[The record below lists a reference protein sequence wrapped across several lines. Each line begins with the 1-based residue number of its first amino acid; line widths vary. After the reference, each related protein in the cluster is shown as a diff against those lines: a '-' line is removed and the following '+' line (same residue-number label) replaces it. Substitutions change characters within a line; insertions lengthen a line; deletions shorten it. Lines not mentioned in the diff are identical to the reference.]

1 VFIKFGDT
9 PKGFIFNFSEDETME
24 RRNDGTLNPRIR
36 SVGRWSETGGCGDSF
51 NTWMLLVGE
60 FRNFNGEVSS
70 NDCVN
75 AILLMVQKSGVKT
88 S

>member
-1 VFIKFGDT
+1 MDRKTTG
-9 PKGFIFNFSEDETME
+9 
-24 RRNDGTLNPRIR
+24 LRIHE
-36 SVGRWSETGGCGDSF
+36 SDLFGRWSETGGCGDSF

-75 AILLMVQKSGVKT
+75 AIPVDGNQKSGVKT